1 MTDTSPSSTSNA
13 IEDLAATPDL
23 AQALASDRF
32 KQFLDHVPI
41 AIVVGQID
49 SGGAERIVYV
59 NHEAEL
65 VLDTQASNLAGAAWS
80 ALNGKT
86 KSAEGRSIGDELSA
100 EESPSGVF
108 EIASDGEGP
117 NRLIEI
123 QSATVADEKAD
134 GRFRLVALIDVT
146 ERDAPQREAF
156 EALLR
161 DKDVLL
167 REVQHRV
174 TNNLQIITA
183 LIRME
188 ARRAGAQIGTG
199 PFERLAGRIEALG
212 LLYRQLAAQDR
223 GSEEVDLG
231 SYLSQIAAGALK
243 GQGGEGV
250 RLDLQVD
257 ACVTKLEVAM
267 PVGLLVNELLT
278 NSLKY
283 AFQGRDEGVLTVK
296 CLKEGDDH
304 CVVTVADDGVGM
316 AEGASWPQPGK
327 LGALMVRS
335 LQDSTGGKV
344 EMSAPERGG
353 VSTTIR
359 FPLVPSAL
367 RR

>member
-1 MTDTSPSSTSNA
+1 MTDSSDPSTPSS
-13 IEDLAATPDL
+13 IEELAATPEL
-23 AQALASDRF
+23 AEALASDRF
-32 KQFLDHVPI
+32 KQFLDHMPI
-41 AIVVGQID
+41 AIAVGESD
-49 SGGAERIVYV
+49 RGGAERIVYV

-65 VLDTQASNLAGAAWS
+65 ILTTAASDLEGAEWS
-80 ALNGKT
+80 ALDGKVR
-86 KSAEGRSIGDELSA
+86 SAEGRAIGEALIGDD
-100 EESPSGVF
+100 PPNGVF
-108 EIASDGEGP
+108 EVVSNEGP

-123 QSATVADEKAD
+123 QSATVSDEKESS
-134 GRFRLVALIDVT
+134 RFRLVALIDVT

-156 EALLR
+156 EAQLR

-167 REVQHRV
+167 REIQHRV
-174 TNNLQIITA
+174 KNNLQIITA

-188 ARRAGAQIGTG
+188 ARRAGTQIGTG

-231 SYLSQIAAGALK
+231 AYLSQIGAETLK
-243 GQGGEGV
+243 GQASEGV
-250 RLDLQVD
+250 RLDSQVE
-257 ACVTKLEVAM
+257 AIETRLEVAM

-283 AFQGRDEGVLTVK
+283 AFQGRNEGVLTLK
-296 CLKEGDDH
+296 CLKEGDGE

-316 AEGASWPQPGK
+316 AAGASWPQPGK

-335 LQDSTGGKV
+335 LEDSTGGKV
-344 EMSAPERGG
+344 EVTAPGEGG

-359 FPLVPSAL
+359 FPLRAGAA